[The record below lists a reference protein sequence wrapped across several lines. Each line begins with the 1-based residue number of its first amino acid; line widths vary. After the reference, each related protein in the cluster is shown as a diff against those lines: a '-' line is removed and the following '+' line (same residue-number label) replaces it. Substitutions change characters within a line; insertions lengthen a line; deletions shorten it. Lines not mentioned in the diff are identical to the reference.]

1 MIGVEHPQG
10 CGARETALGTGPVP
24 KALPTRMDARLWCLV
39 RDSNQPGPDSSLI
52 HRIRLSTLVLM
63 SESII
68 DVPGDTGG
76 GVVRVV
82 LDIQTLAREI
92 VMQLDPQALMDAE
105 DVGAYLKCSAR
116 YVLEDYAL
124 APGFPKAIR
133 LTGPDGRRGNPR
145 WRRRDITEW
154 VDSHINGQSK
164 RGGRPRKNS

>member
-1 MIGVEHPQG
+1 
-10 CGARETALGTGPVP
+10 
-24 KALPTRMDARLWCLV
+24 
-39 RDSNQPGPDSSLI
+39 
-52 HRIRLSTLVLM
+52 M

-76 GVVRVV
+76 AVRVV

-92 VMQLDPQALMDAE
+92 VMRLDPQALMDAE

-116 YVLEDYAL
+116 YVQEEYAL

-133 LTGPDGRRGNPR
+133 LTGPAGRRGNAR
-145 WRRRDITEW
+145 WRRQDIVAW
-154 VDSHINGQSK
+154 VDSHSNGQSK